1 MIQFTPLQRLRHLWI
16 RSRWRRWLL
25 PALCSLPYVA
35 SILWLVARQQLW
47 IAQVML
53 APLLM
58 GALLAGLTV
67 LLAHLE
73 FRR

>member
-1 MIQFTPLQRLRHLWI
+1 MIPLTRLQRLRHLWI

-25 PALCSLPYVA
+25 PVLCSLPYLLSVF
-35 SILWLVARQQLW
+35 WLVTRQQLW

-58 GALLAGLTV
+58 GALLAGLTL